1 MQTRPTTASR
11 LTRPAATPQRLTC
24 TTNAMPLP
32 LLEWLE
38 RTGLSA
44 SDTGPR
50 PVLSCTLRQLAAAL
64 AAVGVGLAATGCA
77 VTTNGSPAVAGHSGP
92 LAAPPVAVAALDR
105 LLLSTA
111 EINAVMAATGMTVHT
126 SRQNMWDDSPGVT
139 DMNCLA
145 VYGPAEDKIYTG
157 RRGWTAMGAQ
167 VLQEPGDAWTHYVLQ
182 SVVAFP
188 SVADA
193 TTFFTASSKS
203 RRACSNRQFIY
214 TRPDLTGC
222 GPQRRSPMPPAR
234 WQSRWSWP
242 ASDIGPAM
250 R

>member
-1 MQTRPTTASR
+1 MQTLDGVR
-11 LTRPAATPQRLTC
+11 LRHAC
-24 TTNAMPLP
+24 
-32 LLEWLE
+32 
-38 RTGLSA
+38 RT
-44 SDTGPR
+44 
-50 PVLSCTLRQLAAAL
+50 
-64 AAVGVGLAATGCA
+64 
-77 VTTNGSPAVAGHSGP
+77 
-92 LAAPPVAVAALDR
+92 
-105 LLLSTA
+105 
-111 EINAVMAATGMTVHT
+111 
-126 SRQNMWDDSPGVT
+126 RQNMWDDSPGVT

-145 VYGPAEDKIYTG
+145 VDGPAEDKVYTG

-222 GPQRRSPMPPAR
+222 GPQRRSPMPRAR

-242 ASDIGPAM
+242 ASGIGPANM